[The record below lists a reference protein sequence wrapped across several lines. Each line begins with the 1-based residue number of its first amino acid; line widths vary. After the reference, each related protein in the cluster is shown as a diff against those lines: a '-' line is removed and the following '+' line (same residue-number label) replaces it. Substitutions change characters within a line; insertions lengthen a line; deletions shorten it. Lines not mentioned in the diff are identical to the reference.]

1 MEIITIFLS
10 SLVGILS
17 PVGVVTDTLT
27 EAAIRDRLD
36 SAEELTVRIDNAPSY
51 YLLRGNVDRV
61 RIAAQGVFPVADIRI
76 DTVEIETDA
85 IDVDVDQLR
94 DGNIVLERPLS
105 AGIRVVM
112 QKDDI
117 NRALRSPRLT
127 DTLQD
132 LNLDPTRNSD
142 SSAQQSDLVSA
153 EVEFLDPRRIQLD
166 AIFQDQETGDRI
178 SIVIESGIA
187 FDRGSQLQI
196 IDPVVTADGEAVP
209 SELIQPLAEGISQ
222 FVNLRNLELLGITA
236 RLLRLEIEDD
246 AIEVVALIHIRP

>member
-1 MEIITIFLS
+1 MEIITILLS
-10 SLVGILS
+10 SLIGILS
-17 PVGVVTDTLT
+17 PGGVVTDTLT

-36 SAEELTVRIDNAPSY
+36 SAEALTVRIDNAPSY
-51 YLLRGNVDRV
+51 HLLQGNVDRV

-85 IDVDVDQLR
+85 IDVDVEQLQ
-94 DGNIVLERPLS
+94 DGNIVLDRPLS

-112 QKDDI
+112 RKDDI

-132 LNLDPTRNSD
+132 LNLDLTRDSD
-142 SSAQQSDLVSA
+142 RSTQQSDLVRA
-153 EVEFLDPRRIQLD
+153 EVEFLDPRRVRLD
-166 AIFQDQETGDRI
+166 AIFQDQDTGDRV
-178 SIVIESGIA
+178 SIAIESGIA
-187 FDRGSQLQI
+187 IDRGSQLRF

-209 SELIQPLAEGISQ
+209 SELIQLLAEGISQ
-222 FVNLRNLELLGITA
+222 IVNLRNLELLGITA

-246 AIEVVALIHIRP
+246 AIEVAALVHIRP